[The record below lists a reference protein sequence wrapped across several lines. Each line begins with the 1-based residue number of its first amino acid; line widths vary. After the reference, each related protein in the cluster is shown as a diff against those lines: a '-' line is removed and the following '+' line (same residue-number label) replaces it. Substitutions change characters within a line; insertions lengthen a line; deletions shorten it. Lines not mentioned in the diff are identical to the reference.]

1 LTKRAAALTIDDCRE
16 LVILR
21 TKAAKFFV
29 VLLWLHVPVV
39 LTMAV
44 LNHLDWRPQAA
55 ILTLLL
61 IAPTYFGLRRPA
73 TLATRIF
80 IAIALTAMP
89 IFFVFDNTGRLQID
103 FHMYF
108 FAVFAMLMAFVDW
121 RPIVVSAVLTAV
133 HHLIFNFVD
142 RARVFPTEGGIGR
155 VALHGVMVAVEC
167 GVLIWAVSLQRRLF
181 LTAGRA
187 QELAD
192 ANAELEASKRRLE
205 QSTVARIEGLER
217 VALTDSLTQ
226 LGNHRAF
233 TDDFAREVARAQ
245 RHSHPLTL
253 ALVDIDDFKI
263 LNDENGHKFGDDS
276 LTRLARLFRT
286 LRREDRAYR
295 VGGDEFAIVFVDT
308 DGPTARA
315 ALERLRD
322 EARNTL
328 LGGASISIGFVGLD
342 AAQLAN
348 DPYEL
353 ADAALYEAKR
363 RGRDT
368 VVSFDEIEGH
378 VTIQSPRKV
387 ATFKRLIDEGLL
399 DIAFQPIWDI
409 ATCKPLGFEA
419 LARPHVELGV
429 KGPGELFG
437 MAGSMR
443 MLLQLDRSCN
453 RKAFAASKNLPA
465 GSKIFVKITSASL
478 EHPDFNAHEFVAA
491 ARAAGMLPQQVVV
504 EIGRRESSDSALLV
518 ARLEA
523 LAALGIRLALG
534 NATSSASGL
543 EILSK
548 AAFDYVK
555 IDQSLMK
562 KALVEDEA
570 RTAIAGIIEVARSA
584 GGYVIAEGVE
594 NAELLEFACRNQT
607 RANGIAGG
615 IRGVQ
620 GYLLGRPNIGVIDV
634 ADLHTW
640 GKFLSAHF
648 IKLAV

>member
-1 LTKRAAALTIDDCRE
+1 MTKRAAALTIDDCRE

-29 VLLWLHVPVV
+29 VLLWIHVPVV

-44 LNHLDWRPQAA
+44 LHHMDWRPQAA
-55 ILTLLL
+55 ILTGLLT
-61 IAPTYFGLRRPA
+61 ITTYVALRRPA
-73 TLATRIF
+73 GLATRNL
-80 IAIALTAMP
+80 IAVALTAMP

-103 FHMYF
+103 YHMYF
-108 FAVFAMLMAFVDW
+108 FVVFAMLIAFVDW
-121 RPIVVSAVLTAV
+121 RPIVISAALTSV
-133 HHLIFNFVD
+133 HNLIFNFID
-142 RARVFPTEGGIGR
+142 RAAVFPTEGGIGR
-155 VALHGVMVAVEC
+155 VALHAVMVGVEC
-167 GVLIWAVSLQRRLF
+167 GVLIWAVAQLRKLYM
-181 LTAGRA
+181 TAGRT
-187 QELAD
+187 QELAE

-245 RHSHPLTL
+245 RHNHPLTL
-253 ALVDIDDFKI
+253 ALVDIDDFKV

-286 LRREDRAYR
+286 LRKEDRAYR
-295 VGGDEFAIVFVDT
+295 VGGDEFALVFVDT
-308 DGPTARA
+308 NGQTARA

-322 EARNTL
+322 EARHTL
-328 LGGASISIGFVGLD
+328 LGGASISIGYVGLD

-368 VVSFDEIEGH
+368 VVSYDEIEGQ
-378 VTIQSPRKV
+378 VTTQSPRK
-387 ATFKRLIDEGLL
+387 ASTFKRLIDESLL

-419 LARPHVELGV
+419 LARPHVELGL

-437 MAGSMR
+437 MAANLR
-443 MLLQLDRSCN
+443 MLPQLDRCCI
-453 RKAFAASKNLPA
+453 RKAFASSTNLPP
-465 GSKIFVKITSASL
+465 GSTVFVKITPASL
-478 EHPDFNAHEFVAA
+478 ESSDFNAHEFVAT
-491 ARAAGMLPQQVVV
+491 ARAAGLLPQQVVI
-504 EIGRRESSDSALLV
+504 EIGRRESADSALLV
-518 ARLEA
+518 ARIDA
-523 LAALGIRLALG
+523 LGALGIRLALG
-534 NATSSASGL
+534 NATSDATGL

-548 AAFDYVK
+548 TRFNYVK
-555 IDQSLMK
+555 IEHSLMK
-562 KALVEDEA
+562 KALAEDES
-570 RTAIAGIIEVARSA
+570 RRAISDIIAVARDA
-584 GGYVIAEGVE
+584 GAYVIAEGVE
-594 NAELLEFACRNQT
+594 NADVLEFACGKQT
-607 RANGIAGG
+607 PTKGIAGG
-615 IRGVQ
+615 IRGLQ
-620 GYLLGRPNIGVIDV
+620 GYLLGRPSIGVIDV

>member
-1 LTKRAAALTIDDCRE
+1 LSKRAAALTIDDCRE
-16 LVILR
+16 LVVLR

-44 LNHLDWRPQAA
+44 LNHMDWRPQAA
-55 ILTLLL
+55 ILTGLLILPTYSALRTPAGLATRLL
-61 IAPTYFGLRRPA
+61 IAV
-73 TLATRIF
+73 
-80 IAIALTAMP
+80 ALTAMP

-121 RPIVVSAVLTAV
+121 RPIVISAVLTSV
-133 HHLIFNFVD
+133 HHLIFNFID
-142 RARVFPTEGGIGR
+142 RAAVFPTEGGIGR
-155 VALHGVMVAVEC
+155 VALHAVMVGVEC
-167 GVLIWAVSLQRRLF
+167 GVLIWAISLQRKLF
-181 LTAGRA
+181 LTAGRT
-187 QELAD
+187 QELAE

-205 QSTVARIEGLER
+205 QTTVARIEGLER

-233 TDDFAREVARAQ
+233 TDDFAREIARAQ
-245 RHSHPLTL
+245 RHNHPLTL
-253 ALVDIDDFKI
+253 ALVDIDDFKV

-295 VGGDEFAIVFVDT
+295 VGGDEFALVFVDT
-308 DGPTARA
+308 NGPTARA

-328 LGGASISIGFVGLD
+328 LGASISIGYVGLSSS
-342 AAQLAN
+342 QLES

-368 VVSFDEIEGH
+368 VVSFDEIEGQ
-378 VTIQSPRKV
+378 VTAQSPHKA
-387 ATFKRLIDEGLL
+387 ATFKRLIDEELL

-419 LARPHVELGV
+419 LARPYIELGL

-437 MAGSMR
+437 MAATMR
-443 MLLQLDRSCN
+443 MLPQLDRCCN
-453 RKAFAASKNLPA
+453 RKAFSAAKNLPA
-465 GSKIFVKITSASL
+465 GSKVFVKITPASL
-478 EHPDFNAHEFVAA
+478 EHADFNAHEFASA
-491 ARAAGMLPQQVVV
+491 ARACGLLPQQIVI
-504 EIGRRESSDSALLV
+504 EIGRLERSGSAILI
-518 ARLEA
+518 ARLDA
-523 LAALGIRLALG
+523 LAALGVNLALG
-534 NATSSASGL
+534 NVTSDSAGL
-543 EILSK
+543 DLLNKSR
-548 AAFDYVK
+548 FDYVK
-555 IDQSLMK
+555 FDHSIMK
-562 KALVEDEA
+562 KALTDAEA
-570 RTAIAGIIEVARSA
+570 RSTIARINAVARAA
-584 GGYVIAEGVE
+584 GAYVIAEGVE
-594 NAELLEFACRNQT
+594 NAEILDFVCGDQNQT
-607 RANGIAGG
+607 SGTGGG

-620 GYLLGRPNIGVIDV
+620 GYLLGRPSIGVVDV